1 MRAAFFAATL
11 VALVVSGSFGGSAGA
26 VCGRL
31 DYPNATAYD
40 PASVV
45 NETLWQAFRDAGG
58 FAGGNESAGAV
69 EVRVPDGGT
78 VHVVRVEEVV
88 VRAYVGGIPS
98 DRTAIALR
106 VRDETAGGPVEAWY
120 NFTLQ
125 DFDGRAGGNLT
136 VVARLSGGGLEIFW
150 RWAYLACAEDYPN
163 AYYVFHGR
171 VAGGRVADDNRLV
184 YFQAPRPSRGPP
196 SDLIL
201 LVTAGI
207 AVTVI
212 FLLARRALKQPAE
225 RTDERTPNGSNRGR
239 R

>member
-1 MRAAFFAATL
+1 MRALPLAAIL
-11 VALVVSGSFGGSAGA
+11 VALVVLGSLGGSGGA

-31 DYPNATAYD
+31 DYPNAMAYD
-40 PASVV
+40 LPSVV
-45 NETLWQAFRDAGG
+45 NETLWRAFREAGG
-58 FAGGNESAGAV
+58 FAGGNESQGAV
-69 EVRVPDGGT
+69 EVRIPAGGT
-78 VHVVRVEEVV
+78 IHVVRVEEVV
-88 VRAYVGGIPS
+88 VRAYVGGVPS
-98 DRTAIALR
+98 DRTALALR
-106 VRDETAGGPVEAWY
+106 VRDETPGGQVVALY

-136 VVARLSGGGLEIFW
+136 VVARVSGGGLDIFW
-150 RWAYLACAEDYPN
+150 RWAYLACAQDFPN

-171 VAGGRVADDNRLV
+171 VAGDRVEDDNRLV

-201 LVTAGI
+201 LVTAGL

-212 FLLARRALKQPAE
+212 FLFARRALRPPSE
-225 RTDERTPNGSNRGR
+225 RKPERAPNGSNRGR